1 MTPPV
6 VPPAVSACRETAL
19 FDLPASTNT
28 PPSELRASA
37 TYFCASHPI
46 GSFDA
51 SGPTTDHTHTSLP
64 VGPRRQSGRRGPGS
78 YLDATHLLFQALAKR
93 ELPVA
98 SCSTL
103 SPCTTAWDLLKPF
116 LSLVTW

>member
-1 MTPPV
+1 MRKARAGDHRV
-6 VPPAVSACRETAL
+6 ANSAEFADRPRKRCRTAGE
-19 FDLPASTNT
+19 A
-28 PPSELRASA
+28 A
-37 TYFCASHPI
+37 
-46 GSFDA
+46 G
-51 SGPTTDHTHTSLP
+51 SLP

-98 SCSTL
+98 SRSTL
-103 SPCTTAWDLLKPF
+103 SPWTTAWDLLKPF